1 MPKPGHTMLS
11 HMSSDG
17 STFLQAVRPA
27 LEKGDARELARVVAK
42 GWSAES
48 LCGFLQHPN
57 VDVRRV
63 AAVALGLVGDRKVV
77 ACLSLALR
85 DIDEQVNQMAE
96 HGLWAIWFRGCSL
109 KAIKPFR
116 DGTTML
122 GKEAYQTAIECFREA
137 ARIDPE
143 FAEAYNQCAIA
154 HFFLAQWNESIEACQ
169 RAIAVMPPHFG
180 AICGMGHCYTQLGD
194 LQKALGCYRKALK
207 INPRMPAIVKACERI
222 EQRMREANDSSG
234 MFLAGQAL

>member
-1 MPKPGHTMLS
+1 
-11 HMSSDG
+11 MSSDG

-27 LEKGDARELARVVAK
+27 LEKGDARELARVVAR

-63 AAVALGLVGDRKVV
+63 AAVALGLVGDMKV
-77 ACLSLALR
+77 APCLALALR
-85 DIDEQVNQMAE
+85 DIDEQVTQMAE
-96 HGLWAIWFRGCSL
+96 HGLWSIWFRSGNL
-109 KAIKPFR
+109 KAAKPFR
-116 DGTTML
+116 EGVTML
-122 GKEAYQTAIECFREA
+122 GAEAYQKAIECFRDA
-137 ARIDPE
+137 TRIDPD
-143 FAEAYNQCAIA
+143 FAEAFNQCAIA
-154 HFFLAQWNESIEACQ
+154 HFFLAQWDESIEAC
-169 RAIAVMPPHFG
+169 RRVIAIVPAHFG

-194 LQKALGCYRKALK
+194 LQRALECYRKALK
-207 INPRMPAIVKACERI
+207 IHPRMPAIAKACERI